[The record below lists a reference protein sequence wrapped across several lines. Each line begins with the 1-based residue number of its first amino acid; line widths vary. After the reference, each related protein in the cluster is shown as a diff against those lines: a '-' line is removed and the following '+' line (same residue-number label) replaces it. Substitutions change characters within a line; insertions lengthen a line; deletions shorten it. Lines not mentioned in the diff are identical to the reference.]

1 MMNNASEKRWT
12 ALAALLLG
20 TLIVWLIGT
29 DPGTGRRMGGTDGRE
44 AAGNGPPGVLNDWQ
58 APRPANPA
66 G

>member
-1 MMNNASEKRWT
+1 MSNAREKRWA

-20 TLIVWLIGT
+20 TLIVWLIRT
-29 DPGTGRRMGGTDGRE
+29 DPGTGRRMGGIDGRE
-44 AAGNGPPGVLNDWQ
+44 AAGNGPRGVLNDWQ